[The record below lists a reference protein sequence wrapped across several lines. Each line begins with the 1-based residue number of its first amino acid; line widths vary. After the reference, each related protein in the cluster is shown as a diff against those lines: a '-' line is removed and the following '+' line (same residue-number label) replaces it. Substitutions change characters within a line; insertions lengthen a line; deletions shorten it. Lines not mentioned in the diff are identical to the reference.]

1 MPWKIT
7 PLQPQ
12 QPSFAAHASG
22 IDLRKPLDAG
32 TIAEI
37 DAAMDKYAVLVFRD
51 QPLDQG
57 QQIAF
62 SKQFGPLDAGLRKAT
77 GAATRFQH
85 EELIDI
91 GNVALDG
98 SVAAPDNK
106 KLIGVLANQ
115 LWHSDSTFQ
124 DIPVKYSMLSAVVV
138 TEVGGETQWADLRA
152 AWDDGGCAAVLGVG
166 YPKPNLSHFRGIEI
180 WNTAADE
187 TSEQTLTDGWLSRLY
202 HLAAASAPTDLLAH
216 SITLSSSGAQAHEGL
231 GPFVGHQ
238 EQNHFVIDKPEQF
251 IKDIGVIPRLDEDPV
266 AGRTANPALAHVRRL
281 REEITLIGQRFST
294 LLKAP
299 APFTTVFPETSLG
312 NQLKSA
318 ARFITSGALCPT
330 YKCTIDGFDTH
341 SSQRGAHDPL
351 LKDLSGA
358 LAAFRTALKS
368 TPGAWERTLVVTYSE
383 FGRRARENGSEGTD
397 HGTAAPM
404 LLLGG
409 RVKPGFHGTYPD
421 LKNLVYDDLGHTTD
435 FRSVY
440 QGIARDFLG
449 FKPPFL
455 VTPGLTPLACCVPG

>member
-1 MPWKIT
+1 MHRRDLLKLGGLCALGGMAPGLFTRANAADVSTT
-7 PLQPQ
+7 PP
-12 QPSFAAHASG
+12 
-22 IDLRKPLDAG
+22 PLSPPG
-32 TIAEI
+32 TPTIAW
-37 DAAMDKYAVLVFRD
+37 DRSLVLIELRGGNDGLNTIVPFADPEYYRLRPTIGVRD
-51 QPLDQG
+51 TDVVRLDQR
-57 QQIAF
+57 
-62 SKQFGPLDAGLRKAT
+62 FGLHP
-77 GAATRFQH
+77 
-85 EELIDI
+85 
-91 GNVALDG
+91 AL
-98 SVAAPDNK
+98 
-106 KLIGVLANQ
+106 
-115 LWHSDSTFQ
+115 T
-124 DIPVKYSMLSAVVV
+124 
-138 TEVGGETQWADLRA
+138 DLRA

-318 ARFITSGALCPT
+318 ARFITGGALCPT

-341 SSQRGAHDPL
+341 SSQRGAHDYL
-351 LKDLSGA
+351 LKDISSA